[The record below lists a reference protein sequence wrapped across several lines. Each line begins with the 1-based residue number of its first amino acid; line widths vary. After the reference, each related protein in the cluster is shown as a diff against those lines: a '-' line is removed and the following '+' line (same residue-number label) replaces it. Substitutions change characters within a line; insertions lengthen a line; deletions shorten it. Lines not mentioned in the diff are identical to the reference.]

1 MTFDFDNALAN
12 RFLLLSMSVR
22 ATTGECARQLGLST
36 ASWHILSVIGR
47 HEPMFPSVAAR
58 LSAMDAEKVT
68 RTVDR
73 LVELGYVI
81 RNTDAADRRR
91 VILCLTPRGRTALNK
106 LAKATRACD
115 ARWRSALTP
124 EENSLLDAIV
134 DKLRA
139 RAPQLGTRALTRR
152 AGRSKDLQLPAR

>member
-22 ATTGECARQLGLST
+22 AMTGEYAKELGLST

-47 HEPMFPSVAAR
+47 HEPVFPSVAAR
-58 LSAMDAEKVT
+58 LSAMDADKVT

-91 VILCLTPRGRTALNK
+91 VILCLTSRGGTALNK

-115 ARWRSALTP
+115 ARWRSALTT

-139 RAPQLGTRALTRR
+139 RAPHLGTTASARR
-152 AGRSKDLQLPAR
+152 AGRRKDPQLASR